1 VRAQS
6 NLGSMYYNGV
16 GVPQNYV
23 RAHKWLNLAA
33 SRYSASEKEAHDRT
47 MTALNIVAAT
57 MTPAQITEA

>member
-1 VRAQS
+1 
-6 NLGSMYYNGV
+6 MYYNGV